1 MTAPPKATSPP
12 FDHPEDAAGLPRKGK
27 SKGKKVD
34 GTAAFMVCSESHAEL
49 P

>member
-1 MTAPPKATSPP
+1 MPAPPKATSPP

-27 SKGKKVD
+27 GKKVD